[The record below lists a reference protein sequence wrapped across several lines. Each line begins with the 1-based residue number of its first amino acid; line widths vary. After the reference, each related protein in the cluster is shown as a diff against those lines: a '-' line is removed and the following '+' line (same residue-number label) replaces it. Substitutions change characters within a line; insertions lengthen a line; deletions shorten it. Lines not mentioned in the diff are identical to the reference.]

1 MATDL
6 VTLAEYKAYA
16 GITSDKQD
24 TAIRSI
30 IPKASAL
37 IKSTCRRTF
46 VDYVNDA
53 RTDIFASGAPRLY
66 LKEFPVLLVTSVEYS
81 EDYGQTY
88 TSLTEYTDYVIN
100 LEEGFVDFLAWETT
114 PQLLNAYKIVYTAGF
129 EEVPEDLK
137 VACLDLVTYY
147 LKNDMAVKSQRDA
160 GSNTVQI
167 EYITKNTLPSHIQ
180 RVLDI
185 YLADVS

>member
-6 VTLAEYKAYA
+6 VTISEYKAYT

-24 TAIRSI
+24 TAIKSI
-30 IPKASAL
+30 ITKASAL
-37 IKSTCRRTF
+37 AKSTCRRTF

-53 RTDIFASGAPRLY
+53 KTDVFASGSSRVY
-66 LKEFPVLLVTSVEYS
+66 LKEFPVLAISSVEYS
-81 EDYGQTY
+81 SDYGATY
-88 TSLTEYTDYVIN
+88 TALVEFTDYVVN
-100 LEEGFVDFLAWETT
+100 AEEGYIDFLLWETT
-114 PQLLNAYKIVYTAGF
+114 PQQLNAYKVIYTAGF
-129 EEVPEDLK
+129 ETVPEDLK
-137 VACLDLVTYY
+137 IACLDLVTYY

-167 EYITKNTLPSHIQ
+167 EYITKNTLPAHIQ
-180 RVLDI
+180 RVFEI

>member
-6 VTLAEYKAYA
+6 VTLAEYKSYI
-16 GITSDKQD
+16 GITSATQD
-24 TAIRSI
+24 NAIKSI

-37 IKSTCRRTF
+37 VKSTCRRTF

-53 RTDIFASGAPRLY
+53 KTDVFASGSARVY
-66 LKEFPVLLVTSVEYS
+66 LKEFPVLAISSVEYS
-81 EDYGQTY
+81 SDYGATY
-88 TSLTEYTDYVIN
+88 TALVEFTDYVVN
-100 LEEGFVDFLAWETT
+100 LEDGYIDFLNWEII
-114 PQLLNAYKIVYTAGF
+114 PQQLNAYRVVYTAGY
-129 EEVPEDLK
+129 ETLPEDIK
-137 VACLDLVTYY
+137 VACLDLITYY
-147 LKNDMAVKSQRDA
+147 LKSDMSVKSQRDA

-180 RVLDI
+180 RVLEL